1 MMLQFLESLA
11 KRMIPKRSLSEETKE
26 NTADEEAIL
35 STTSSVQ
42 VGGDPASCSGNIS
55 PATDLRVP
63 PNVVIKG
70 TGVNL
75 LDSQILVEDG
85 SELILFDDV
94 QVQAEIVI
102 KGNSRVVI
110 GRGSTMRLPFC
121 RVTEGSEVTIGE
133 YVQFES
139 PDLAPASLRV
149 HRGIATFCDRCRVKA
164 EVLVRFGGRLSVG
177 EHSLIQYGSEVRCEE
192 LVEIGSCTII
202 SYDVCI
208 YDTDTHS
215 TDWRKRREIILAG
228 YPDEVERPATKPV
241 RIGNDVWIGK
251 GATVTKGAR
260 IGDRCR
266 IGIRTSVGAIEVP
279 SDSTVVAATCRI
291 IARPQENS
299 E

>member
-11 KRMIPKRSLSEETKE
+11 KRIIPKRSLSEERE
-26 NTADEEAIL
+26 EYAADQDAVVP
-35 STTSSVQ
+35 TTSSVQ
-42 VGGDPASCSGNIS
+42 GGGDAACSGNMS
-55 PATDLRVP
+55 PATHLSGP

-75 LDSQILVEDG
+75 LDSQISVEDG

-110 GRGSTMRLPFC
+110 GRGSTIHLSFC
-121 RVTEGSEVTIGE
+121 RITEGSEVTIGE
-133 YVQFES
+133 YVRFES
-139 PDLAPASLRV
+139 PALAPASLRV
-149 HRGIATFCDRCRVKA
+149 LRGRATFGDRCRIKA
-164 EVLVRFGGRLSVG
+164 EVLVRFGGHLSVG
-177 EHSLIQYGSEVRCEE
+177 EHSLIQYGSEIRCEE
-192 LVEIGSCTII
+192 SVEIGSCTII

-241 RIGNDVWIGK
+241 QIGNDVWIGK

-266 IGIRTSVGAIEVP
+266 IGIRTSVGAVEVP
-279 SDSTVVAATCRI
+279 SDSTVVAAACRI
-291 IARPQENS
+291 ITKPQDHYE
-299 E
+299 